1 MGILI
6 KYIWVTLELPLIQ
19 GMDNIVSIKWYVD
32 VSFDVRNDTEIQTRV
47 MITIVQ
53 VAVHADWN
61 KLIEYN

>member
-1 MGILI
+1 MVILI

>member
-1 MGILI
+1 M
-6 KYIWVTLELPLIQ
+6 IQ